1 MEANRKR
8 HIQPGTAYE
17 ALFPKADGHNATI
30 RRNANVY
37 NTVAF
42 IPKVVKENAWQTS
55 ELSKILKGQTIDA
68 TCRNIWQ
75 FVYDHI
81 AYKKDADGYEQVR
94 SPARAWKDRH
104 TGVDCDC
111 YTVFISSILWNLQIP
126 HTLRITKYHRDYF
139 QHIYPV
145 VPLADGRHITID
157 CVVNDFNYEEPYSEK
172 KDYPMDLQY
181 LSGIDDD
188 MQGADDGMEL
198 LGKVVKKKMQ
208 NIRSGSGGGLPVLS
222 KKAKRRQANAPV
234 APTTPNND
242 EAPPVYKPKKKG
254 FFKKIL
260 PAVNKINPA
269 TVLLRNGLLASMKL
283 NLMGVAAKLRWS
295 YMSENKA
302 AAKGIDR
309 MKHRKLVQTR
319 NKIEKIFHTAGG
331 KPINLRKAILGGKG
345 NKDKAVNGLGWVD
358 ELSGLDG
365 VDYINENT
373 PLSQLLGQEVF
384 YSENVDGMNGFEGF
398 GELGEPITGAAIAA
412 ATAVVAAIAKNLKS
426 IGDLFSKKN
435 KDAANTDLDVNTDE
449 PSGNDNTPDTKVA
462 SNDSPSTQNNAV
474 VKTNAVPQ
482 EDILPPAATPE
493 KARPGQPIARIN
505 NAVATADDAGDDVA
519 GKKSGNEK
527 TGSDDEP
534 KETFWEKNKKWVKPV
549 GIGLG
554 AVTLLYIG
562 YKAMHTGNNNKAS
575 PPAKP
580 VNGLNG
586 VRRKKH
592 HHRKS
597 KHTSK
602 HHHKHK
608 VKRVALL

>member
-1 MEANRKR
+1 MQANKKR
-8 HIQPGTAYE
+8 HIKPGAEYDQ
-17 ALFPKADGHNATI
+17 LFPSASGGNATI
-30 RRNANVY
+30 KRNANVY

-42 IPKVVKENAWQTS
+42 VPKVVKENAWQTK
-55 ELSKILKGQTIDA
+55 ELSQLLKGETVYD

-75 FVYDHI
+75 FVYEHI

-94 SPARAWKDRH
+94 SPARAWHDRH

-145 VPLADGRHITID
+145 VPLSNGRHITID
-157 CVVNDFNYEEPYSEK
+157 CVVYDFDYEEPYSEK

-181 LSGIDDD
+181 LSGIDDTE
-188 MQGADDGMEL
+188 GTDDGMEL
-198 LGKVVKKKMQ
+198 LGKIVKKRMQ
-208 NIRSGSGGGLPVLS
+208 NIKQGNANFPMLS
-222 KKAKRRQANAPV
+222 KKTKRKQNNLPIAP
-234 APTTPNND
+234 ASPGND
-242 EAPPVYKPKKKG
+242 DAPPVYKPKKRG

-283 NLMGVAAKLRWS
+283 NLMGVASKLRWS

-309 MKHRKLVQTR
+309 AKHRKLVQTR

-358 ELSGLDG
+358 GLSGLDG
-365 VDYINENT
+365 VEYMNENT

-426 IGDLFSKKN
+426 IGDLFGKKN
-435 KDAANTDLDVNTDE
+435 KDGSEMDVTTDDATDTPSPTNTAVTKTS
-449 PSGNDNTPDTKVA
+449 PVSPD
-462 SNDSPSTQNNAV
+462 D
-474 VKTNAVPQ
+474 
-482 EDILPPAATPE
+482 DIPPAATPE
-493 KARPGQPIARIN
+493 EAKPGQPIAKLN
-505 NAVATADDAGDDVA
+505 NAVTTTDDAA
-519 GKKSGNEK
+519 EANLSKTTENGKTSGN
-527 TGSDDEP
+527 DDEP
-534 KETFWEKNKKWVKPV
+534 KETFWDKNKKWIKPV

-562 YKAMHTGNNNKAS
+562 YKAMHSGNNNKAS
-575 PPAKP
+575 PPSKP
-580 VNGLNG
+580 VNGLDG

-597 KHTSK
+597 R
-602 HHHKHK
+602 HHKKGNKHK

>member
-8 HIQPGTAYE
+8 HIKPGTEYE
-17 ALFPKADGHNATI
+17 VLFPVANGNNATI
-30 RRNANVY
+30 KRNANVY
-37 NTVAF
+37 NTVSF
-42 IPKVVKENAWQTS
+42 IPKVVRENAWQTK
-55 ELSKILKGQTIDA
+55 ELSKILKGQTIYD

-94 SPARAWKDRH
+94 SPARAWHDRH

-126 HTLRITKYHRDYF
+126 HILRITKYHRDYF

-145 VPLADGRHITID
+145 VPLSKGRHITID
-157 CVVNDFNYEEPYSEK
+157 CVVNDFDYEEPYSQK

-181 LSGIDDD
+181 LSGIDD
-188 MQGADDGMEL
+188 MEGMDDGMEL
-198 LGKVVKKKMQ
+198 LGKVVKKRIQ
-208 NIRSGSGGGLPVLS
+208 NIKTNSGSKLPMFN
-222 KKAKRRQANAPV
+222 KKGKRKQNNPPPAPV
-234 APTTPNND
+234 APNND

-254 FFKKIL
+254 FFRKIL

-309 MKHRKLVQTR
+309 VKHRKLVQTR

-358 ELSGLDG
+358 GLSGLDG
-365 VDYINENT
+365 VEYLDEST
-373 PLSQLLGQEVF
+373 PLSQLLGQDVF

-412 ATAVVAAIAKNLKS
+412 AASVVAAIAKNLKS

-435 KDAANTDLDVNTDE
+435 KDAANTDVDVNTDDVPE
-449 PSGNDNTPDTKVA
+449 TPGT
-462 SNDSPSTQNNAV
+462 TQTPNAAV
-474 VKTNAVPQ
+474 TKTNSLSP
-482 EDILPPAATPE
+482 DDTIPPAVIPE
-493 KARPGQPIARIN
+493 DAKPGQPIAKVN
-505 NAVATADDAGDDVA
+505 NAVTTIDDAA
-519 GKKSGNEK
+519 ETNLKTAENGKTSGN
-527 TGSDDEP
+527 DDEP
-534 KETFWEKNKKWVKPV
+534 KETFWDKNKKWIKPV

-562 YKAMHTGNNNKAS
+562 YKAMHSGNNNKAS
-575 PPAKP
+575 PASKP
-580 VNGLNG
+580 VNGLDG
-586 VRRKKH
+586 VKRKKH
-592 HHRKS
+592 HHRKG
-597 KHTSK
+597 KHHK
-602 HHHKHK
+602 KHHHHKHK
-608 VKRVALL
+608 VRKVALL